1 MFVARGV
8 GFAASAQSSGNK
20 QLCVMRIRFSDETE
34 LSLHPDSL
42 YNGVS
47 RQRTNFYSQ
56 PLPLPPNLLT
66 LTMEQANGTRQR
78 GSGSRPDGTSTQ
90 SPKTTEKNLP
100 PARRGKAIRK
110 DIPLPF
116 EHTSLSKFI
125 YGLVFLTTLLSAFYG
140 YRMVKH
146 KNEVG
151 GWWNLAL
158 GRRPPIVQ
166 DAYAT
171 AGKAGDSSSKQY
183 GVEEKINELAE
194 ALGMPSN
201 ELASAIALAVRNY
214 VPPASL
220 SSVAAKETG
229 TAVKVLIEG
238 AAESE
243 SLAVPTSSPTATGV
257 VGGVVEGLEKGFESF
272 VGFEEP

>member
-1 MFVARGV
+1 MEQVTGTRERGD
-8 GFAASAQSSGNK
+8 A
-20 QLCVMRIRFSDETE
+20 
-34 LSLHPDSL
+34 
-42 YNGVS
+42 
-47 RQRTNFYSQ
+47 RQR
-56 PLPLPPNLLT
+56 
-66 LTMEQANGTRQR
+66 
-78 GSGSRPDGTSTQ
+78 DGTSTQ
-90 SPKTTEKNLP
+90 SPKTTQKNLP
-100 PARRGKAIRK
+100 PPRRGKAIRR
-110 DIPLPF
+110 DISLPF

-125 YGLVFLTTLLSAFYG
+125 YGLVFLTTLLSAFYA
-140 YRMVKH
+140 YRMVQH

-158 GRRPPIVQ
+158 GRRPDMVQ

-171 AGKAGDSSSKQY
+171 AGKANEKPTEH
-183 GVEEKINELAE
+183 GVEQKINELAE

-229 TAVKVLIEG
+229 TAVKVLVEG
-238 AAESE
+238 AAETE
-243 SLAVPTSSPTATGV
+243 SLNVPTSSPTATGI
-257 VGGVVEGLEKGFESF
+257 VGGVVEGIEKGFENF